1 MRRRHLLAAAA
12 VGALLPGV
20 PLADHAIRRQAPA
33 PDACSD
39 VGKARCLPIQ
49 FQGEV
54 PTAEDSERLVNFAR
68 TLARGS
74 NAPVRIEGPGAG
86 HQIQPN
92 TIPNLSQM
100 RAEKV
105 ARLLEAGGLPWDRIQ
120 RVSAPRWRVVA
131 P

>member
-1 MRRRHLLAAAA
+1 MHRRHLLAAA
-12 VGALLPGV
+12 VGALLPGAA
-20 PLADHAIRRQAPA
+20 LAEHAVRRQGPA

-39 VGKARCLPIQ
+39 AGEALCMPIR

-54 PTAEDSERLVNFAR
+54 PIAQDGERLVSFGRA
-68 TLARGS
+68 LARGS

-86 HQIQPN
+86 HRIQPN
-92 TIPNLSQM
+92 AIPSLSQM

-120 RVSAPRWRVVA
+120 RVSAPRWRVVG